1 MGWPMRKGSS
11 ISLAA
16 IVAIVAGALLV
27 SASTEPTVKV
37 APMDSVGPREVEDQ
51 TRTSIIRDYLA
62 GWKAMDA
69 AFSQNRPD
77 LLDSAFVGKAREKLT
92 GTIQEQ
98 QKLGIETSY
107 QAESHD
113 IKVVFYSPDGLSIQL
128 LDNVV
133 YEVNVKKQGQSIGT
147 SHVSTRYVTVLSP
160 TETKWKVRIFQG
172 GTQ

>member
-1 MGWPMRKGSS
+1 MTKVGG

-16 IVAIVAGALLV
+16 IGMMVAGALLL
-27 SASTEPTVKV
+27 SAPTEPTVKV
-37 APMDSVGPREVEDQ
+37 APMDSVGPRKVEDQ

-62 GWKAMDA
+62 GWKAMNA
-69 AFSQNRPD
+69 ALSQNRAD

-98 QKLGIETSY
+98 QKLGIQTSY

-128 LDNVV
+128 LDNVAYDV
-133 YEVNVKKQGQSIGT
+133 DVKEKGQSIGT
-147 SHVSTRYVTVLSP
+147 SQVRTRYVTVLSP

-172 GTQ
+172 GTP